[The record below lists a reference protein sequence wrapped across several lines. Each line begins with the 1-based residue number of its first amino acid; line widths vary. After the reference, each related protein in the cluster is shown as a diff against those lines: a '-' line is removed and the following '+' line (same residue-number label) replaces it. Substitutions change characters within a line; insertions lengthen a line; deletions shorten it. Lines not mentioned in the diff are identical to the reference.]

1 MASRFWTWLHKKGSP
16 PVFYD
21 MADRW
26 APWLGWL
33 SLIAIAVGLFGGL
46 VLAPTDY
53 QQGDSYRI
61 IYIHVPSA
69 WMSMF
74 VYVFMAS
81 MAAVGIIWRLKI
93 ADAMALTAAPI
104 GAMFTAVALTSGAIW
119 GKPTWGTYWV
129 WDARLTSELILLF
142 LYLGYIA
149 LYNAIEDERTAA
161 RAAGILA
168 LVGVVNIPI
177 IHFSVE
183 WWHSLHQGPIEIN
196 LTEKSSLQPSM
207 LWPLLTTMAGFQMLF
222 FWALL
227 RRTQTLVL
235 TKEIAAKWV
244 KRLMESKA

>member
-16 PVFYD
+16 PVFYA
-21 MADRW
+21 MAERW
-26 APWLGWL
+26 APWLGWI
-33 SLIAIAVGLFGGL
+33 SLIAIAVGLYGGL

-61 IYIHVPSA
+61 IYIHVPAA

-74 VYVFMAS
+74 VYMFMAA

-93 ADAMALTAAPI
+93 ADIMALVAAPV
-104 GAMFTAVALTSGAIW
+104 GAVFTALALATGSIW
-119 GKPTWGTYWV
+119 GKPTWGTWWV

-142 LYLGYIA
+142 LYLGYLA
-149 LYNAIEDERTAA
+149 LYNAMDDERLGA

-183 WWHSLHQGPIEIN
+183 WWHTLHQGPI
-196 LTEKSSLQPSM
+196 LDVQKGFSLQGSM
-207 LWPLLTTMAGFQMLF
+207 VWPLLTTMLGFQLMF
-222 FWALL
+222 FWLLL
-227 RRTQTLVL
+227 RRSQTVVL
-235 TKEIAAKWV
+235 EREVGSKWA
-244 KRLMESKA
+244 SKLLKS